1 MRQIGEREQK
11 NSAPATHAL
20 VLPKRL
26 KLIQLAAKQT
36 KRPPPAQSHRGA
48 PVLVTHRTICCCRV
62 VDASTT
68 SLRTIMGLT
77 ATSTRTV
84 IVEPLANT
92 APPPQPQTKFST
104 HPCALISLPQMH
116 RCWQAAACPRAAHK
130 TVTYRC
136 LRSPTGSADA
146 IGWHNSNLKVDLGL
160 HCGCLRHPQI
170 DHARA
175 SGAGALEIFTKE
187 STDE

>member
-1 MRQIGEREQK
+1 LSSCRCIDYV
-11 NSAPATHAL
+11 AT
-20 VLPKRL
+20 
-26 KLIQLAAKQT
+26 
-36 KRPPPAQSHRGA
+36 
-48 PVLVTHRTICCCRV
+48 
-62 VDASTT
+62 DNN
-68 SLRTIMGLT
+68 GLT

-84 IVEPLANT
+84 IVEPVANT

>member
-1 MRQIGEREQK
+1 MRFLAVRELPTFPQLCGRARVSGWQIPGL
-11 NSAPATHAL
+11 SAPNPVALRRQSPLAIFQFPFRHA
-20 VLPKRL
+20 RD
-26 KLIQLAAKQT
+26 
-36 KRPPPAQSHRGA
+36 RFE
-48 PVLVTHRTICCCRV
+48 
-62 VDASTT
+62 T

-84 IVEPLANT
+84 IVEPVANT

-116 RCWQAAACPRAAHK
+116 RYWQAPACPRTAHK